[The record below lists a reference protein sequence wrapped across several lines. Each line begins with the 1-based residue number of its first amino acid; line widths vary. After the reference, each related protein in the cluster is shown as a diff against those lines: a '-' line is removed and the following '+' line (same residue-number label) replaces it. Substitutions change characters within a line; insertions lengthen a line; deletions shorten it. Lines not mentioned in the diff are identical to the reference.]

1 MSPEERLKVVEL
13 EIASIREDLS
23 KPKVAELPVGSVIAG
38 LRAIAQRVGSV
49 HTSVRHYPC
58 SSTVPTWVTMWGDA
72 SGGSYATLEKLLDAH
87 KFEFANYK
95 ILRLGYS

>member
-1 MSPEERLKVVEL
+1 MSPEERLKEVEA

-23 KPKVAELPVGSVIAG
+23 KPKVKELPVGSVIAG
-38 LRAIAQRVGSV
+38 LRATAQRVGSV

-58 SSTVPTWVTMWGDA
+58 STVPTWVTTWGDA
-72 SGGSYATLEKLLDAH
+72 SGSSHKTLEKLLDAH
-87 KFEFANYK
+87 MVEFANYK